1 MKNALKKAIS
11 ILLAA
16 VMVFGAAPLAGFVG
30 LELPEFNLFSTKAS
44 AATYEGTCGDNLTW
58 SLDTSTG
65 ELIISGTGAM
75 TDWYNYS
82 YVPWRNY
89 SSSIKSVAIPDSVT
103 SISSYAFHNCS
114 SLESVTI
121 PDSVTSIGNSAFYNC
136 KKLESVTIPDSV
148 TSIGNSAF
156 NNCTSLESVTI
167 PDSVT
172 SIGNSAFYNCT
183 SLASINYLG
192 TVSQWNDVSIGSGNS
207 ILAEKLVFK
216 DNSDL
221 KCLNWGTCGSSLKWK
236 IYSNGELVISGT
248 GAMTN
253 YTYSNGSYV
262 TTAPW
267 QEYISYIKSVII
279 SDGVTSIG
287 SYAFYGCTSL
297 ETVTI
302 PDSVTSIGSYAFY
315 NCTSLESVTI
325 PDSVTSI
332 GSYAFRYCTSLASIK
347 IPDSVTIIGS
357 YAFNGCT
364 SLASINYLGT
374 VSQWND
380 VSVGSG
386 NSILAEK
393 LVFKDN
399 SDLKCL
405 YWGTCGDSLKWKL
418 YSNGELVISGTGAMT
433 NWSYSS
439 DVPWRNYSSSIKSIA
454 IPDSV
459 TSIGSY
465 AFYNCSSLESVTIP
479 DSVTSIGYY
488 AFNNCTSLET
498 VTIPDSVKIIDGCA
512 FYNCTSLA
520 SITIPDSVTS
530 IGSSAFS
537 GCTSLETV
545 TIPDSVTSIGDYAF
559 NNCTSIESVTIGS
572 GVASVGSSAFHGCE
586 NIKEVYYNGDADGWN
601 AIEFMYSDDYN
612 YDYAYSSNPM
622 YYAPN
627 LYFGGELVK
636 EIEISD
642 STTSIRERAF
652 YNCKSLETVTVL
664 GKETSFKDTTLPKK
678 AIIYCYKDSAAHNFA
693 VKNSYAFY
701 LLDGSEE
708 ENIISGVVGTKLT
721 WKIDKKERTLTIDN
735 EGSMVSFTSENAP
748 WKQHKNYI
756 FNVIINYGCTNIS
769 TNAFYDCTYIRN
781 IEIPYSVK
789 SIGDYAFY
797 NCDSLTSIAIP
808 ESVTSIGS
816 YAFYYCDGLASITI
830 PESVTSIGGCAFY
843 SCSSLENVTI
853 NGAASIGSEAFRACS
868 KLEKVTLGNRVKSIG
883 HEAFYYCTSLE
894 DITIPDSVTSIGGYA
909 FSDCTSLENAT
920 IGNGVTSIGSD
931 AFSGCT
937 SLASATIGNGVT
949 SIGSDAFYN
958 CKSLASVTIGNSVTS
973 IGSYA
978 FYKCESIEN
987 ITIPDS
993 VTSIGSYAFEYCTS
1007 LKTAKVGKGV
1017 KTISG
1022 YAFAYCSNLSDIY
1035 IYSRT
1040 ASITESSI
1048 SIYAT
1053 IHGYLYSTS
1062 ETFADKYGFEFI
1074 PIVDNPCD
1082 EHTYTN
1088 SCDIYCDVCG
1098 FKREITHT
1106 FDEWVITKEATC
1118 VELGIKWHEC
1128 SVCGYSEIDKVEMLT
1143 EHVYDN
1149 DCDISCNSCGDL
1161 RDINHVHEEW
1171 VVTLEPTCGAFG
1183 EKESIC
1189 SVCGAKATESI
1200 AKLTEHT
1207 YTNSCDAE
1215 CDVCGKTREINH
1227 SYGEWS
1233 VTKEPT
1239 CGEFGVK
1246 EHTCSICGGTETDSV
1261 AKLTEHTYTDSC
1273 DTDCNVCGITRTI
1286 NHTYGNWTV
1295 TKEPTCGA
1303 LGEKEHICSVC
1314 GHVETD
1320 VVAKLEYHTY
1330 DNACDKDC
1338 NVCGETRK
1346 IEHSYGKWT
1355 VTQAPTCSD
1364 YGVKERVC
1372 TVCGHTETGSV
1383 DKSDD
1388 HVYTDTCDT
1397 DCNVCGEIRKINHT
1411 YGDWVVTKEPTCDKY
1426 GTKERTCS
1434 VCGYVA
1440 TAMVDKSTVHTYTNS
1455 CDTDCNI
1462 CGVTRKINHSYGE
1475 WVITNA
1481 PTCDAFGEKEHSCS
1495 VCGHTET
1502 ETVDKSTE
1510 HTYTD
1515 SCDTDCNICGVTRK
1529 INHTFSD
1536 WTLTKEPT
1544 CDEYGAKERV
1554 CSVCGHVE
1562 TGSVE
1567 KLDEHTYTNSC
1578 DTDCDTCGEIR
1589 KINHTYGEWSVTKE
1603 PTCDYFGEKER
1614 ICSVCGH
1621 TETGSVA
1628 KLEEHVFTNSC
1639 DMDCDACGVTRTINH
1654 TYGEWAVVQEPSCNV
1669 IGIKKRI
1676 CSVCGN
1682 ENIGAIEKVD
1692 HTFDSICDEDCNVCG
1707 EMRAASH
1714 SYSNWTVTKEP
1725 TCGVFGEKER
1735 TCLICDDVDTDIV
1748 DKLEH
1753 KYVNSCDENCDN
1765 CGEVRAIVHT
1775 YGEWVITREPTCES
1789 LGIKDRTC
1797 SVCGTVQSDY
1807 ATRLEHTYENSCDTD
1822 CDLCGETRE
1831 ITHKF
1836 GDWKVTK
1843 EANCTETGMKE
1854 KTCSVSGCV
1863 EYEIIDILPHADKDE
1878 NGICEDC
1885 GKQFEMKYDM
1895 YGSCGENL
1903 TWTIDDNGVLTI
1915 SGSGA
1920 MYNFGNGDYVSINP
1934 VTKEQVADGTEGA
1947 IRVCRWNGHF
1957 DKIKK
1962 VVIGSEVE
1970 SISAY
1975 AFKGCYNLENVNVP
1989 DVVISIDPSAFDG
2002 CGKAAI
2008 VCENGSYA
2016 HVYAVQ
2022 NGIKYVLEDN
2032 ASGAAFEIKNSMLIS
2047 YNGAAS
2053 NVVLPAEITSVGID
2067 AFKGNN
2073 TVKFIEIP
2081 YSVTKIY
2088 AGAFADCSN
2097 IDSVV
2102 IPFTVTEISDSA
2114 FSGTN
2119 AKIYCYNN
2127 SYAHNYAVAN
2137 GIDYELI
2144 TVTLSTNSANI
2155 LLGGTLEISAVPS
2168 ITLASG
2174 VPFVWESSDTSVA
2187 TVDENGAIT
2196 AKSNGEVTIA
2206 VLTPNGETL
2215 ATCSVTVMPGE
2226 YNVSWVVDGVT
2237 TKQIYK
2243 VGDVIVAPVNPT
2255 KTGYK
2260 FVGWTPAVPSE
2271 MPAHDMTFTAVF
2283 EASGAVNAD
2292 ILKKP
2297 TRTTISYGDS
2307 IILHVD
2313 ASMIPV
2319 GGRVEWSADNGNFKY
2334 SANGE
2339 SCTVSPNKSGNTTFT
2354 AIIYDAEGN
2363 AVLKDEQTM
2372 TSKAGFFDKFV
2383 AFFKKLF
2390 GLTKTIPEA
2399 VKVIY

>member
-1 MKNALKKAIS
+1 M
-11 ILLAA
+11 
-16 VMVFGAAPLAGFVG
+16 
-30 LELPEFNLFSTKAS
+30 
-44 AATYEGTCGDNLTW
+44 Y
-58 SLDTSTG
+58 LD
-65 ELIISGTGAM
+65 
-75 TDWYNYS
+75 
-82 YVPWRNY
+82 
-89 SSSIKSVAIPDSVT
+89 
-103 SISSYAFHNCS
+103 
-114 SLESVTI
+114 
-121 PDSVTSIGNSAFYNC
+121 
-136 KKLESVTIPDSV
+136 
-148 TSIGNSAF
+148 
-156 NNCTSLESVTI
+156 
-167 PDSVT
+167 
-172 SIGNSAFYNCT
+172 
-183 SLASINYLG
+183 
-192 TVSQWNDVSIGSGNS
+192 
-207 ILAEKLVFK
+207 
-216 DNSDL
+216 
-221 KCLNWGTCGSSLKWK
+221 
-236 IYSNGELVISGT
+236 
-248 GAMTN
+248 
-253 YTYSNGSYV
+253 
-262 TTAPW
+262 
-267 QEYISYIKSVII
+267 
-279 SDGVTSIG
+279 
-287 SYAFYGCTSL
+287 
-297 ETVTI
+297 
-302 PDSVTSIGSYAFY
+302 
-315 NCTSLESVTI
+315 
-325 PDSVTSI
+325 
-332 GSYAFRYCTSLASIK
+332 
-347 IPDSVTIIGS
+347 
-357 YAFNGCT
+357 
-364 SLASINYLGT
+364 
-374 VSQWND
+374 
-380 VSVGSG
+380 
-386 NSILAEK
+386 
-393 LVFKDN
+393 
-399 SDLKCL
+399 
-405 YWGTCGDSLKWKL
+405 
-418 YSNGELVISGTGAMT
+418 
-433 NWSYSS
+433 
-439 DVPWRNYSSSIKSIA
+439 
-454 IPDSV
+454 
-459 TSIGSY
+459 
-465 AFYNCSSLESVTIP
+465 
-479 DSVTSIGYY
+479 
-488 AFNNCTSLET
+488 
-498 VTIPDSVKIIDGCA
+498 
-512 FYNCTSLA
+512 
-520 SITIPDSVTS
+520 
-530 IGSSAFS
+530 
-537 GCTSLETV
+537 
-545 TIPDSVTSIGDYAF
+545 
-559 NNCTSIESVTIGS
+559 
-572 GVASVGSSAFHGCE
+572 
-586 NIKEVYYNGDADGWN
+586 
-601 AIEFMYSDDYN
+601 DDY
-612 YDYAYSSNPM
+612 YYEYEVRYSSNPM
-622 YYAPN
+622 YYAKN

-652 YNCKSLETVTVL
+652 YNCKSLESITIPDSVTSIGYSAFSGCSNLETVTVL
-664 GKETSFKDTTLPKK
+664 GNETTLAGTGLTTK

-693 VKNSYAFY
+693 VENSYAFY

-748 WKQHKNYI
+748 WKKHRNYI

-769 TNAFYDCTYIRN
+769 TNAFYDCIYIRK

-789 SIGDYAFY
+789 SIGGYAFY
-797 NCDSLTSIAIP
+797 NCD
-808 ESVTSIGS
+808 
-816 YAFYYCDGLASITI
+816 GLRSITI
-830 PESVTSIGGCAFY
+830 PESVTSIGEYAFYDCDGLASVTIPDSVTSIGEYAFYDCDGLTSVTIGTSVTTIGSYAFY
-843 SCSSLENVTI
+843 SCSNLENVTI
-853 NGAASIGSEAFRACS
+853 NGAASIGYEAFRACS

-883 HEAFYYCTSLE
+883 NRAFYYCESLE
-894 DITIPDSVTSIGGYA
+894 SITIPDSVTSIGYEA
-909 FSDCTSLENAT
+909 FEYCISLKTAT
-920 IGNGVTSIGSD
+920 IGNGVTSIGY
-931 AFSGCT
+931 
-937 SLASATIGNGVT
+937 
-949 SIGSDAFYN
+949 DAFYE
-958 CKSLASVTIGNSVTS
+958 CRGLSSVTIGNSVTS
-973 IGSYA
+973 IGSSA
-978 FYKCESIEN
+978 FYNCKSLENVTIGNGVTSIGSSAFYNCKSLETV
-987 ITIPDS
+987 TIPDS
-993 VTSIGSYAFEYCTS
+993 VTSIGSCAFEYCTS
-1007 LKTAKVGKGV
+1007 LKTAKVGKAV
-1017 KTISG
+1017 KTISE

-1040 ASITESSI
+1040 ASISESSI

-1106 FDEWVITKEATC
+1106 FGEWVITKEATC
-1118 VELGIKWHEC
+1118 IELGIKWHEC

-1286 NHTYGNWTV
+1286 NHTYGNWSV

-1338 NVCGETRK
+1338 NVCGETRT
-1346 IEHSYGKWT
+1346 IEHSYGKWS

-1372 TVCGHTETGSV
+1372 TVCGHAETGSV

-1397 DCNVCGEIRKINHT
+1397 ECNVCGEIRKINHT
-1411 YGDWVVTKEPTCDKY
+1411 YGDWVVTKQPTCDKY

-1440 TAMVDKSTVHTYTNS
+1440 TATVDKSTVHTYTNS

-1462 CGVTRKINHSYGE
+1462 CGITRKINHTYGDWE
-1475 WVITNA
+1475 VTKA

-1502 ETVDKSTE
+1502 ETVDKSTV
-1510 HTYTD
+1510 HTYTN
-1515 SCDTDCNICGVTRK
+1515 SCDTDCDICGVTRK

-1544 CDEYGAKERV
+1544 CDEYGTKERI
-1554 CSVCGHVE
+1554 CSVCNHVE
-1562 TGSVE
+1562 TGSVD
-1567 KLDEHTYTNSC
+1567 KLDEHTYSNSC

-1603 PTCDYFGEKER
+1603 PTCDNFGEKER

-1621 TETGSVA
+1621 AETGSVA
-1628 KLEEHVFTNSC
+1628 KLEEHVFENSC

-1654 TYGEWAVVQEPSCNV
+1654 TYGEWTVVQAPSCNV

-1692 HTFDSICDEDCNVCG
+1692 HTFDSICDEECNVCG

-1714 SYSNWTVTKEP
+1714 SYGNWAVTKEP
-1725 TCGVFGEKER
+1725 TCNDFGEKER
-1735 TCLICDDVDTDIV
+1735 TCLICGDVDTDII

-1765 CGEVRAIVHT
+1765 CGEPRAIVHT

-1807 ATRLEHTYENSCDTD
+1807 ATRLEHTFENSCDID

-1831 ITHKF
+1831 VTHSF
-1836 GDWKVTK
+1836 GEWKVTK

-1854 KTCSVSGCV
+1854 RTCSVSGCV
-1863 EYEIIDILPHADKDE
+1863 EYEIIDIKPHTDKDD

-1885 GKQFEMKYDM
+1885 GKQFEIKYLM
-1895 YGSCGENL
+1895 NGICGENL
-1903 TWTIDDNGVLTI
+1903 EWNIDDNGVLTI

-1920 MYNFGNGDYVSINP
+1920 MYDFGNGDYVSINP
-1934 VTKEQVADGTEGA
+1934 ATKEQVADGTEGA

-1962 VVIGSEVE
+1962 VAIGSEVE
-1970 SISAY
+1970 TISAY
-1975 AFKGCYNLENVNVP
+1975 AFRGCYNLEEISVP

-2008 VCENGSYA
+2008 TCKNGSYA

-2022 NGIKYVLEDN
+2022 NGIKYVLEGN
-2032 ASGAAFEIKNSMLIS
+2032 NGAAFEIKNAMLIS
-2047 YNGAAS
+2047 YNGTAS
-2053 NVVLPAEITSVGID
+2053 NVVLPAEIVSVGVD
-2067 AFKGNN
+2067 AFKGNALI
-2073 TVKFIEIP
+2073 TSAEIP
-2081 YSVTKIY
+2081 YSVSKIHN
-2088 AGAFADCSN
+2088 GAFADCKN
-2097 IDSVV
+2097 LKSVV
-2102 IPFTVTEISDSA
+2102 IPFTVTEIGDSA

-2127 SYAHNYAVAN
+2127 SYAHKYATEN
-2137 GIDYELI
+2137 GIAYELI
-2144 TVTLSTNSANI
+2144 TVTLSTASVSI
-2155 LLGGTLEISAVPS
+2155 FEGETVEINATPS
-2168 ITLASG
+2168 VTLASG
-2174 VPFVWESSDTSVA
+2174 VPFVWKSNNLSVA
-2187 TVDENGAIT
+2187 SVDSNGKVVGNGVGNTTIGVYTPDGTLLAECNVEITKIEISFEKASTDTLKYGEKIVLHVNISNLPEGYSLKWTSSNGSILKISNENADCSKHSNCVTCTVESVGNGSAEIKATVVDENG
-2196 AKSNGEVTIA
+2196 KPVVQGGEEIST
-2206 VLTPNGETL
+2206 
-2215 ATCSVTVMPGE
+2215 S
-2226 YNVSWVVDGVT
+2226 
-2237 TKQIYK
+2237 YK
-2243 VGDVIVAPVNPT
+2243 
-2255 KTGYK
+2255 
-2260 FVGWTPAVPSE
+2260 
-2271 MPAHDMTFTAVF
+2271 
-2283 EASGAVNAD
+2283 
-2292 ILKKP
+2292 
-2297 TRTTISYGDS
+2297 
-2307 IILHVD
+2307 
-2313 ASMIPV
+2313 
-2319 GGRVEWSADNGNFKY
+2319 
-2334 SANGE
+2334 
-2339 SCTVSPNKSGNTTFT
+2339 
-2354 AIIYDAEGN
+2354 
-2363 AVLKDEQTM
+2363 M

-2390 GLTKTIPEA
+2390 GSLKTYPQAFKE
-2399 VKVIY
+2399 VY